1 MADKFPS
8 TFVDEKT
15 GDIRKF
21 RTLRDKVED
30 SLPDVAHY
38 GLLAAKISLLAPF
51 VGGVLVAA
59 PAAAALWWGTRVAM
73 KKSMDAVHD
82 GLMKQHR
89 QGEFSEYDLTKPEDR
104 QAFDE
109 RFGRL
114 QPQFADDYLKMA
126 KLARLEQVPKLIVI
140 EPYFRE
146 QGRSRFA
153 GMISDFMAAAT
164 SRPNGKDPVVLMG
177 RGAMKEL
184 SPEEMRAVVGHEFT
198 HVKLKHM
205 TETANWLG
213 RLSMSGVIN
222 AGLLVAGLLGGL
234 PILPVLGLIA
244 VTNVVGTCLKSMQS
258 RKHEEL
264 CDRGAALLTGGT
276 KDLSSALG
284 KIRNAMLKIKQ
295 MEIDEEFRA
304 RGMDPPKV
312 REAGGFQRFINATHP
327 SNEQREK
334 QLSDFEKT
342 YPEYC
347 KKQRGLFTAAFN
359 KAAKPPPPKPP
370 KPLFSPKPKPKPKAD
385 KIKYL
390 KPINWGFGYR

>member
-1 MADKFPS
+1 MADKFPA

-21 RTLRDKVED
+21 RTTWDKVED

-38 GLLAAKISLLAPF
+38 GLLAAKISLLAPLI
-51 VGGVLVAA
+51 GGALVAA
-59 PAAAALWWGTRVAM
+59 PAAVALWWGTRTAM
-73 KKSMDAVHD
+73 KKSMDSVHD
-82 GLMKQHR
+82 GLLQQHR
-89 QGEFSEYDLTKPEDR
+89 QGEFSEYDLTKEEDR
-104 QAFDE
+104 KAFDA
-109 RFGRL
+109 RFGDL

-126 KLARLEQVPKLIVI
+126 KLAHLEQVPKLMVI

-164 SRPNGKDPVVLMG
+164 SRPNGKDPVVLLG

-184 SPEEMRAVVGHEFT
+184 TPEEMRAVVGHELT

-222 AGLLVAGLLGGL
+222 AGLLGAALLGGL

-244 VTNVVGTCLKSMQS
+244 VTNVIGTCLKSMQS
-258 RKHEEL
+258 RKHEKL
-264 CDRGAALLTGGT
+264 CDRGAAILTGGT

-284 KIRNAMLKIKQ
+284 KIRSAMIKIKQ
-295 MEIDEEFRA
+295 MEVDEEFRA

-312 REAGGFQRFINATHP
+312 REVGGMTRFINATHP
-327 SNEQREK
+327 PNEQREK
-334 QLSDFEKT
+334 LLNNFENT
-342 YPEYC
+342 YPEFC
-347 KKQRGLFTAAFN
+347 KKQRGLFAAAFN
-359 KAAKPPPPKPP
+359 KAAKPKTQ
-370 KPLFSPKPKPKPKAD
+370 KPLFAPKPKPKPKEP

>member
-1 MADKFPS
+1 MADTFPS

-21 RTLRDKVED
+21 RTTWDKVED

-38 GLLAAKISLLAPF
+38 GLLAAKISLLAPLI
-51 VGGVLVAA
+51 GGALVAA
-59 PAAAALWWGTRVAM
+59 PAAVALWWGTRTAM
-73 KKSMDAVHD
+73 KKSMDSVHD
-82 GLMKQHR
+82 GLLQQHR
-89 QGEFSEYDLTKPEDR
+89 QGEFSEYDLTKEEDR
-104 QAFDE
+104 KAFDA
-109 RFGRL
+109 RFGDL

-126 KLARLEQVPKLIVI
+126 KLAHLEQVPKLMVI

-164 SRPNGKDPVVLMG
+164 SRPNGKDPVVLLG

-184 SPEEMRAVVGHEFT
+184 TPEEMRAVVGHELT

-222 AGLLVAGLLGGL
+222 AGLLGAALLGGL

-244 VTNVVGTCLKSMQS
+244 VTNVIGTCLKSMQS
-258 RKHEEL
+258 RKHEKL
-264 CDRGAALLTGGT
+264 CDRGAAILTGGT

-284 KIRNAMLKIKQ
+284 KIRSAMIKIKQ
-295 MEIDEEFRA
+295 MEVDEEFRA
-304 RGMDPPKV
+304 RGMT
-312 REAGGFQRFINATHP
+312 RFINATHP
-327 SNEQREK
+327 PNEQREK
-334 QLSDFEKT
+334 LLNNFENT
-342 YPEYC
+342 YPEFC
-347 KKQRGLFTAAFN
+347 KKQRGLFAAAFN
-359 KAAKPPPPKPP
+359 KAAKPKTQ
-370 KPLFSPKPKPKPKAD
+370 KPLFAPKPKPKPKEP

>member
-15 GDIRKF
+15 GDIQKF

-30 SLPDVAHY
+30 SMPDAAHY

-73 KKSMDAVHD
+73 KKSMNAVHD
-82 GLMKQHR
+82 SLMKQHR
-89 QGEFSEYDLTKPEDR
+89 QGEFSEYDLTKEDDR
-104 QAFDE
+104 KAFDA

-126 KLARLEQVPKLIVI
+126 KLAHLEQVPKLMVI

-164 SRPNGKDPVVLMG
+164 SRPSGKDPVVLLG

-184 SPEEMRAVVGHEFT
+184 SPDEMRAVIGHEFT

-222 AGLLVAGLLGGL
+222 AGLFGAALLGGL

-244 VTNVVGTCLKSMQS
+244 VTNVIGTSLKSMQS

-276 KDLSSALG
+276 KDLSAALG
-284 KIRNAMLKIKQ
+284 KIRGAMLKIRQ
-295 MEIDEEFRA
+295 MEVDEQFRA
-304 RGMDPPKV
+304 RGMEPPKV
-312 REAGGFQRFINATHP
+312 REVGGLQRFINASHP

-334 QLSDFEKT
+334 LLNDFEKA

-347 KKQRGLFTAAFN
+347 KKQRGLFAAAFN
-359 KAAKPPPPKPP
+359 NAAKPRPEAP
-370 KPLFSPKPKPKPKAD
+370 KPLFAPKPKPKPKAE

>member
-15 GDIRKF
+15 GDIQKF

-51 VGGVLVAA
+51 VGGALVAA

-82 GLMKQHR
+82 SQIKHHR
-89 QGEFSEYDLTKPEDR
+89 QGEFSEYDLTQENDR
-104 QAFDE
+104 KAFDA

-114 QPQFADDYLKMA
+114 QPQFAEDYLKMA
-126 KLARLEQVPKLIVI
+126 KLAHLEQVPKLLVI

-146 QGRSRFA
+146 QGRSKFA

-164 SRPNGKDPVVLMG
+164 SRPNGKDPFVMLG

-184 SPEEMRAVVGHEFT
+184 SPDEMRAVIGHEFT
-198 HVKLKHM
+198 HVKLGHM
-205 TETANWLG
+205 KETANWLG

-222 AGLLVAGLLGGL
+222 AGLVGAALLGGL

-284 KIRNAMLKIKQ
+284 KIRGAMLKIRQ
-295 MEIDEEFRA
+295 MEVDEQFRA
-304 RGMDPPKV
+304 RDMEPPKV
-312 REAGGFQRFINATHP
+312 REVGGVARFINATHP

-334 QLSDFEKT
+334 LLSDFEKT

-347 KKQRGLFTAAFN
+347 KKQRSLFAAFN
-359 KAAKPPPPKPP
+359 KAAKPKPPAPP
-370 KPLFSPKPKPKPKAD
+370 KPLFTPKPKPKSKAE